1 MERRKFLGLG
11 LGVTAISLSPVSV
24 LAKNY
29 REGLPKAWS
38 IKNPDKEN
46 DLTGV
51 NEAIKAVF
59 GKDMTEDGKVK
70 LKAPDIAEN
79 GAVVPV
85 SFKLK
90 KASKVA
96 LFQTAN
102 PETLVAVWDVPEAGI
117 PEYGVRIKMKRTG
130 KIVVVAEVDGKLY
143 KASKIVKV
151 TAGGCGG
158 WYLLLWWFSS
168 KRKLCLVKKK
178 VYQ

>member
-11 LGVTAISLSPVSV
+11 LGAAAISLAPMSL
-24 LAKNY
+24 LAKEY
-29 REGLPKAWS
+29 RKELPKAWA
-38 IKNPDKEN
+38 IKNGEKADDMAP
-46 DLTGV
+46 V

-59 GKDMTEDGKVK
+59 GSDKAEDGKVK

-85 SFKLK
+85 SFALE
-90 KASKVA
+90 KATKIA

-102 PETLVAVWDVPEAGI
+102 PETLVAIWDVPEAGI
-117 PEYGVRIKMKRTG
+117 PDYGVRIKMKKTG
-130 KIVVVAEVDGKLY
+130 TIVVVAEVDGKLY

-158 WYLLLWWFSS
+158 
-168 KRKLCLVKKK
+168 
-178 VYQ
+178 